1 MNTTAYLLTSVVII
15 VDPVFDQVEVH
26 LGGYDATIVR
36 RQLYRYPVKEHF
48 DVLLLLLNEVF
59 ERVEKF
65 VLFFSNKHV
74 HRLGDCLNLLS
85 STILDVPE
93 ANTITVILIN
103 LMLLACSRIIYS
115 GTSATPRPGRAM
127 LRHLSDTSVTT
138 SSWVDFNA
146 LDVQPE

>member
-1 MNTTAYLLTSVVII
+1 MTPVVII
-15 VDPVFDQVEVH
+15 VDPILDQVEVH

-36 RQLYRYPVKEHF
+36 CQLYRNPVKEHF

-65 VLFFSNKHV
+65 VLFFSNEHV
-74 HRLGDCLNLLS
+74 HRFGDCLNFLS
-85 STILDVPE
+85 SSILDVPE
-93 ANTITVILIN
+93 ANAITLILIN
-103 LMLLACSRIIYS
+103 LLLLVCSRVIYS
-115 GTSATPRPGRAM
+115 RTSATSRPGRAM

>member
-1 MNTTAYLLTSVVII
+1 MTPVVII
-15 VDPVFDQVEVH
+15 VDPILDQVEVH

-36 RQLYRYPVKEHF
+36 RQLYRNPVKEHF

-65 VLFFSNKHV
+65 VLFFSNEHV
-74 HRLGDCLNLLS
+74 HRLGNCLNLLS
-85 STILDVPE
+85 SSILDVPE
-93 ANTITVILIN
+93 ANAITLILIN
-103 LMLLACSRIIYS
+103 LLLLVCSRVIYS
-115 GTSATPRPGRAM
+115 STSATSRPGRAM
-127 LRHLSDTSVTT
+127 LGHLSDTSVTT